1 MKCLGKNNTVQFT
14 KTLYSIIAPGR
25 TRARS
30 ISHTGRFPLR
40 CVLLLA
46 AGSWQSV
53 TSKRLVQSWLYSWVI
68 ALAWTSLLCCIFS
81 SISTGNM
88 PCTLN
93 ARALTDKP
101 QLLYIHTHKQPAT
114 NMFFFV
120 FPLRGRR
127 PFWLSAIFE
136 VWHFMNNLDEKHSWE
151 FQLTWN
157 FVHLA
162 LASAFSAGV

>member
-1 MKCLGKNNTVQFT
+1 MLGEKNTVQFT
-14 KTLYSIIAPGR
+14 KTLYSMIAPGR
-25 TRARS
+25 TRTRS
-30 ISHTGRFPLR
+30 ISHTGLFPLR
-40 CVLLLA
+40 RVLLLA

-53 TSKRLVQSWLYSWVI
+53 TNKRLARSWLYSWVI
-68 ALAWTSLLCCIFS
+68 ALAWTCLWWCVFS
-81 SISTGNM
+81 SISTGYI

-93 ARALTDKP
+93 AWVFTDKL

-114 NMFFFV
+114 MFFFF

-162 LASAFSAGV
+162 